1 MAVASAASME
11 STGTDSDAGVRVVG
25 GGRLPVLSLPKT
37 PGHLLRR
44 AQQVHTAMWA
54 EYTRTELTGP
64 QYGVLASLASEPL
77 IDQTRLGELAS
88 LDKNNT
94 ADVVARLT
102 RRGWIRR
109 SVDPADQRRRVLEL
123 TPPAKVAMREIT
135 PVVQRVQDGLLELV
149 PPEGREELLR
159 MLAAIAYQHGE
170 PPSSASPRDGLPALS
185 LHRSPGYLIRRA
197 QRVHGAIWARDVG
210 TGITGPQ
217 YAVLVA
223 LAGEPGADQ
232 VTVGRLASL
241 DRSSTADVVARL
253 LRSGWVRQ
261 EHRPGYGRRSILG
274 LTPEAEA
281 ALRRITP
288 KAAAVQRDLLSPLS
302 PADAAAFPGW
312 LACVAFLGYPP
323 CPDLRTA

>member
-1 MAVASAASME
+1 MD
-11 STGTDSDAGVRVVG
+11 TDSQAGAPPLVA
-25 GGRLPVLSLPKT
+25 GRPPVLALPAT

-54 EYTRTELTGP
+54 EYVQLQLTGP
-64 QYGVLASLASEPL
+64 QYGVLASLAREPL

-88 LDKNNT
+88 LDKNNA
-94 ADVVARLT
+94 ADIVRRLT

-109 SVDPADQRRRVLEL
+109 SVDAADQRRRVLEL
-123 TPPAKVAMREIT
+123 TAPAKVAMRQIT
-135 PVVQRVQDGLLELV
+135 PSVQRVQDALLELV
-149 PPEGREELLR
+149 PPEGRGELVR

-197 QRVHGAIWARDVG
+197 QRVHGAIWARGVG
-210 TGITGPQ
+210 AEITGPQ

-253 LRSGWVRQ
+253 LRSGWVQQ

-274 LTPEAEA
+274 LTAEAEA